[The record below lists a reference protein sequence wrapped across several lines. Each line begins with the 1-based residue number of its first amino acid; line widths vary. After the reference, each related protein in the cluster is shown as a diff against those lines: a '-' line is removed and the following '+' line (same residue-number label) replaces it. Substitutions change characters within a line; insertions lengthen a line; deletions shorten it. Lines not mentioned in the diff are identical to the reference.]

1 MFVDCVCLH
10 PVLSQ
15 SAVWKHFIECTDEKM
30 WKMGKR
36 KAEKDALVGA
46 NYFACLQVPEKVIDP
61 FDLYVLFSSSK
72 CMVKLLWFCIYR
84 ERQTEN
90 AGRFITSMDLA
101 VKNLMITSV
110 DQTKKCQAQYKRE
123 YQKIGQTFHML
134 GTAFDLDN
142 TTGLYSCEFLVSRI
156 LIYFFAIRESHES
169 NQNDW
174 GCIQQHRKDV
184 RRAA

>member
-61 FDLYVLFSSSK
+61 FDLYVFIFLFK
-72 CMVKLLWFCIYR
+72 MHGEFTFFYLQR
-84 ERQTEN
+84 EAN
-90 AGRFITSMDLA
+90 
-101 VKNLMITSV
+101 
-110 DQTKKCQAQYKRE
+110 
-123 YQKIGQTFHML
+123 
-134 GTAFDLDN
+134 
-142 TTGLYSCEFLVSRI
+142 
-156 LIYFFAIRESHES
+156 
-169 NQNDW
+169 
-174 GCIQQHRKDV
+174 
-184 RRAA
+184 